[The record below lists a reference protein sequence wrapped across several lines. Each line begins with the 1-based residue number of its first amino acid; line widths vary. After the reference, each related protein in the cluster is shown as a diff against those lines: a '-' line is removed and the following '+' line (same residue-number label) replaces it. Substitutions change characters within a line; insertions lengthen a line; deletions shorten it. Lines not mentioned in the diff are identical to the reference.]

1 MSEIWKAVPG
11 YEGLYE
17 VSNCGRVRS
26 LDRWVIGGFAGKRF
40 MKGRILKV
48 GVASN
53 GYCMVVL
60 TKGHAKTV
68 HRLVAKAFIPNPD
81 NLPMINHK
89 DEDKTNNCVDNLEWC
104 SSKYNNNYGTLKE
117 RHERGNNYNRI
128 AVDKFDLYGNYIC
141 TYGSISQAASSV
153 GVKYQTICACLKNP
167 KHKHT
172 AGGYKWRYKA

>member
-26 LDRWVIGGFAGKRF
+26 LDRWVKGSFAGKRL

-89 DEDKTNNCVDNLEWC
+89 DEDKTNNHVDNLEWC
-104 SSKYNNNYGTLKE
+104 DKVYNANYGTIKE
-117 RHERGNNYNRI
+117 RNMAKNNYNRRPI
-128 AVDKFDLYGNYIC
+128 DKLDLDGKYVC
-141 TYGSISQAASSV
+141 TYPSLREAAKSIKLTYQCIAACCK
-153 GVKYQTICACLKNP
+153 GLRP
-167 KHKHT
+167 T
-172 AGGYKWRYKA
+172 AGGYKWRYKT